1 MKKSVQPYLHF
12 DENCREAMQY
22 YQSLFGG
29 DLELM
34 SIGESPSK
42 EEFPSKLHHQIMH
55 ASLINEDFNL
65 MASDMCGQGPLH
77 QGNSVQLSLDCSSED
92 EINKLY
98 QQMIDGGKVEQE
110 LGEQFWGAL
119 FAMVIDKFGVRW
131 MLSYDKNQHETG

>member
-1 MKKSVQPYLHF
+1 MKKPVQPYLHF
-12 DENCREAMQY
+12 DENCRETMQY

-42 EEFPSKLHHQIMH
+42 DHFPKELHSQILH
-55 ASLINEDFNL
+55 GNLYNGDFNI
-65 MASDMCGQGPLH
+65 MASDMCGQGSLQ
-77 QGNSVQLSLDCSSED
+77 QGNSVHLSLDCSSED

-98 QQMIDGGKVEQE
+98 QQLSEGGKVLQE

-131 MLSYDKNQHETG
+131 MLSYDKNSK

>member
-1 MKKSVQPYLHF
+1 MKKPVQPYLHF
-12 DENCREAMQY
+12 DENCREAMSY

-42 EEFPSKLHHQIMH
+42 DHFPKELHQQILH
-55 ASLINEDFNL
+55 GSLINGDFNI
-65 MASDMCGQGPLH
+65 MASDMCGQGLLH
-77 QGNSVQLSLDCSSED
+77 QGNSVQLSLDCSSKD

-98 QQMIDGGKVEQE
+98 QQLSEGGKVVQE

-119 FAMVIDKFGVRW
+119 FAMVMDKFGVRW
-131 MLSYDKNQHETG
+131 MLSYDKNTK